1 MRNLKK
7 ILAMVLALVMSLS
20 LMATA
25 GAADFPDVKD
35 DTSFKTA
42 IDVLSGL
49 GVFNGYKEDGTFR
62 PDGEITRAETAAI
75 IYRIV
80 TGDVKDEQV
89 KIYSDYGLFKDVP
102 ANSWFAGYVNFCANA
117 EYIKGDGKGNFN
129 PNDKVEGY
137 AALAMI
143 LRAIGYTANGG
154 FTGSDWRVQTAR
166 VGEAR
171 KITKN
176 ITSGTLGSNADR
188 KTVAE
193 ILYQAIMVDMVD
205 HNVDNTFNGNQ
216 GYTTVPLTLGQK
228 TFGLEYVS
236 GVILANEWANLVGDE
251 VLAADTTKMQIT
263 TTYATQSKIAKDATL
278 TLNDKT
284 ELEMQEALDAVG
296 LTYNAHIANPTA
308 TTADVITLDKSD
320 INVVAYNEGKGVYKA
335 AEHDN
340 YNNATWATIEKLA
353 EEEGLKLGTGAE
365 TEYFVNYEERWDANC
380 TSDYRI
386 SYAIAKDSLLT
397 GSGLPSV
404 QDKTVWQNYIDEL
417 KTLTNNG
424 AIPTPAGKYA
434 GHYLGERTIKLDLN
448 LDGTAET
455 SVECWVVAIIPEAT
469 INQID
474 LDIMREIFYTAD
486 RVGNNGGTTDWLR
499 NYAVGE
505 VYVGTTSMQDYSD
518 TMSWKEFCDKYFV
531 DDVNS
536 RRFEQCEIG
545 NSLRVIDNNGDG
557 VAEYVLRIDY
567 TQDKIVGAFKSQ
579 PAGYSVSIGNFE
591 GNLLYNP
598 DADKIEQGTVIN
610 YVKIDKKLYVWPA
623 PVVSNESVTNKNF
636 QKITVTVADE
646 VYNQSGIENQTR
658 LDDNIMLMA
667 QNTKY
672 NMYMDVYG
680 NNIRSYELAQGSKY
694 ALLTEMYPT
703 GNYNGNF
710 VQNYGAIAEVKI
722 GEADVVEYPVVV
734 NQNRNAFFSP
744 YIWTW
749 GIRGYFGV
757 KAGFG
762 AGTTIPGASIY
773 NANYLQPAVAHL
785 GIAPIYARDGKMV
798 SGIDTTGT
806 TEIFGAV
813 KPGKTDN
820 AQVVGNRDIT
830 WARAWAGVVPYTNA
844 NELVNGTG
852 GKFGFFDYDGYNPVE
867 NPATPVDDTARFS
880 YTNVASYVDN
890 DGTLTLG
897 TASKLATDRTTGA
910 QIYRVGKAAADA
922 VGCNIL
928 EFAHGTEAYLKSEYV
943 RLGAAGTTAADADAW
958 FNTYIGAG
966 YRQGNGIYP
975 VYAED
980 YVQLDLTKADMG
992 QALGAKDLVV
1002 KPGIR
1007 HFHINDNYDELY
1019 NTNSNRYVDATIDTE
1034 FYIVIPGSQSDILYR
1049 VGYDNLPNIMVEDI
1063 RAAYAVAHNTNA
1075 DKDGQDYWVADVI
1088 VIETSKET
1096 LNYDSI
1102 SLVYY
1107 NPYEQNDY
1115 TRYADTLN
1123 NEWRT
1128 LQPDYENKAMMGI
1141 TPQRG
1146 FAQNGWGNSSW
1157 STINNE
1163 SNYGF
1168 WKLYRTELTQ
1178 PGQLSV
1184 GTVGKITEDYNKYG
1198 IYAGVATRIEDLQ
1211 TSAYIDVNVQ
1221 KTGCVQTHAIDVDY
1235 GESTEV
1241 PFYRI
1246 NSTGNVTGTIYTA
1259 EQINA
1264 NRTLN
1269 LSDVKDGDELIWV
1282 YNKDQNRIAFV
1293 VDLGGRNKADGDSIN
1308 YTAPAWL
1315 TTLYNAIL
1323 VDENSGTAGAFDAEK
1338 LLADA
1343 KAVDEKADATAQEVN
1358 DMIARMEA
1366 AKDKTMTV
1374 EQAGRYNT
1382 LLNNLKTKA
1391 LPLNKNAA
1399 LLAAQN
1405 LANEILLNGDAS
1417 SEIKTPVSSA
1427 LGALTRAINSAS
1439 NAAALEL
1446 IWKNGEFVLT
1456 QADVKGLKD
1465 AIALANAQ
1473 LAAIAVATKAVTD
1486 AGLTVADAGVST
1498 QYGSFVT
1505 AIEGCT
1511 IESSTDTNTYPAAK
1525 QIVTYVRD
1533 GKLTT
1538 ATESAALTDA
1548 IATAAGTAA
1557 MTKAVAD
1564 AKAAADKVAAGCET
1578 LVATELAALKTAIDT
1593 YATGTATAAEKLAL
1607 LNAVA
1612 ADNWNAA
1619 VGTGLWAPYQTLLQ
1633 AVANKKA
1640 EAEKN
1645 EAVDEEVVPDQI
1657 GDNAD
1662 LPVGGMSYP
1671 ASYAKAGVTV
1681 TPNAAGAAISINS
1694 TAFNAFLKNEN
1705 GEYTAALTTMRPHD
1719 VSGPINTA
1727 PLIAAGVSFKAPTG
1741 ATRVK
1746 VYKSTTPLTPVQIA
1760 NLGTNPAW
1768 TSTIVQGGG
1777 SDFRPNG
1784 ELNIWTSIATGTVDQ
1799 TVPGYGLKDLSYV
1812 GNKTV
1817 YVYMQFTD
1825 GTSNIGSVI
1834 TREITVSMS

>member
-25 GAADFPDVKD
+25 GAADFTDASSINEKYE
-35 DTSFKTA
+35 TA
-42 IDVLSGL
+42 IEVLEGL
-49 GVFNGYKEDGTFR
+49 GVFKGYQDGTFQ
-62 PDGEITRAETAAI
+62 PQGSITRAETAAI

-89 KIYSDYGLFKDVP
+89 GIYADYNLFTDVP
-102 ANSWFAGYVNFCANA
+102 STSWFAGYVNYCANA
-117 EYIKGDGKGNFN
+117 EYIKGVGGGKFN
-129 PNDKVEGY
+129 PNAQVTGY

-205 HNVDNTFNGNQ
+205 HNVDNTFNGDQ

-263 TTYATQSKIAKDATL
+263 NTYATQSKIAKDATL

-335 AEHDN
+335 AEHNN

-404 QDKTVWQNYIDEL
+404 QDKTAWQNYIDEL

-424 AIPTPAGKYA
+424 AIPTPASSKYA

-486 RVGNNGGTTDWLR
+486 RVGNNGGTADWLR

-703 GNYNGNF
+703 SEHNGNF
-710 VQNYGAIAEVKI
+710 VQNRGAIAEVKI
-722 GEADVVEYPVVV
+722 AEADVTEYPVTVG
-734 NQNRNAFFSP
+734 QNGLNIFFSP
-744 YIWTW
+744 SIWTW
-749 GIRGYFGV
+749 GIRNYFGV
-757 KAGFG
+757 NAGYI
-762 AGTTIPGASIY
+762 GTTPSAQIL

-785 GIAPIYARDGKMV
+785 GTEIALDNNNNVV
-798 SGIDTTGT
+798 SGAVEIGSTTN
-806 TEIFGAV
+806 TEAYKDNLWFRAV
-813 KPGKTDN
+813 AD
-820 AQVVGNRDIT
+820 VR
-830 WARAWAGVVPYTNA
+830 PYNLPIA
-844 NELVNGTG
+844 NGIG
-852 GKFGFFDYDGYNPVE
+852 GLYGIFDYDQARVGGDSDINLSLDDDV
-867 NPATPVDDTARFS
+867 NTGATFS

-890 DGTLTLG
+890 DGTLTLS
-897 TASKLATDRTTGA
+897 TAAKKATDRTTGR
-910 QIYRVGKAAADA
+910 QIYRVGEAAAA
-922 VGCNIL
+922 EAGCNIPVY
-928 EFAHGTEAYLKSEYV
+928 AHGTEAYLKSEYV
-943 RLGAAGTTAADADAW
+943 RLGAAGTTEAAADAW
-958 FNTYIGAG
+958 FAKFIGAD

-980 YVQLDLTKADMG
+980 YVQLDLSKADMG

-1007 HFHINDNYDELY
+1007 HFHIDDNYDVLY
-1019 NTNSNRYVDATIDTE
+1019 NANSNNYVDATIDTE
-1034 FYIVIPGSQSDILYR
+1034 FYIVVPGGQKDILYR

-1063 RAAYAVAHNTNA
+1063 RAAYAVAHNTRA
-1075 DKDGQDYWVADVI
+1075 DSDGQDYWVADVI

-1211 TSAYIDVNVQ
+1211 TSAYIDVSVQ

-1293 VDLGGRNKADGDSIN
+1293 VDLGGRNKANGDSIN
-1308 YTAPAWL
+1308 YTSPAWL

-1323 VDENSGTAGAFDAEK
+1323 VDENSGTVGAFDIAD
-1338 LLADA
+1338 LLKRADELDD
-1343 KAVDEKADATAQEVN
+1343 KVN
-1358 DMIARMEA
+1358 PTLTELTGMIKELEA
-1366 AKDKTMTV
+1366 AGDKTMTPA
-1374 EQAGRYNT
+1374 QAQT
-1382 LLNNLKTKA
+1382 LISLLTSLKAKA
-1391 LPLNKNAA
+1391 LPMLQT
-1399 LLAAQN
+1399 AAQVAAQDK
-1405 LANEILLNGDAS
+1405 ANEVLLNANVGDLTNTTA
-1417 SEIKTPVSSA
+1417 VSTALSNLKSA
-1427 LGALTRAINSAS
+1427 ITAGGMTYDALQAIYKDGK
-1439 NAAALEL
+1439 L
-1446 IWKNGEFVLT
+1446 VDT
-1456 QADVKGLKD
+1456 QADVRALNTAVD
-1465 AIALANAQ
+1465 LALAKINAIQ
-1473 LAAIAVATKAVTD
+1473 VGKKAITD
-1486 AGLTVADAGVST
+1486 AGLTTADVTTEWTAFTVAINACTGITKPAG
-1498 QYGSFVT
+1498 T
-1505 AIEGCT
+1505 ALTTTEVEFYVKDGKLVKD
-1511 IESSTDTNTYPAAK
+1511 DTNTTVSDLLDEIEDVAGSAAVTAAVNAAK
-1525 QIVTYVRD
+1525 AKADSLVPAGYAGLGDVD
-1533 GKLTT
+1533 AKL
-1538 ATESAALTDA
+1538 SALKALLVPALGLDTLNA
-1548 IATAAGTAA
+1548 IANGTW
-1557 MTKAVAD
+1557 TAD
-1564 AKAAADKVAAGCET
+1564 AAVYTAYSELDAAIK
-1578 LVATELAALKTAIDT
+1578 
-1593 YATGTATAAEKLAL
+1593 
-1607 LNAVA
+1607 AVA
-1612 ADNWNAA
+1612 ADAEANAEFDNAVKPDEGGISGGNNATPAPGGSSYGDAYNAFGVNVSYTSDGVSITVDRTKMAA
-1619 VGTGLWAPYQTLLQ
+1619 V
-1633 AVANKKA
+1633 
-1640 EAEKN
+1640 
-1645 EAVDEEVVPDQI
+1645 
-1657 GDNAD
+1657 
-1662 LPVGGMSYP
+1662 M
-1671 ASYAKAGVTV
+1671 
-1681 TPNAAGAAISINS
+1681 
-1694 TAFNAFLKNEN
+1694 
-1705 GEYTAALTTMRPHD
+1705 
-1719 VSGPINTA
+1719 
-1727 PLIAAGVSFKAPTG
+1727 
-1741 ATRVK
+1741 
-1746 VYKSTTPLTPVQIA
+1746 
-1760 NLGTNPAW
+1760 TNPALY
-1768 TSTIVQGGG
+1768 TPNITTMVNQGTLANISNSSSAVIPLFVGAHFDVPVEAKSMKRAFVEG
-1777 SDFRPNG
+1777 TPSDDP
-1784 ELNIWTSIATGTVDQ
+1784 ATLVSSKTAVARTADLSGDFNPSGMNNWYQIGTVKATKDASGNVTFSEVTVVQ
-1799 TVPGYGLKDLSYV
+1799 TPVEYMYV
-1812 GNKTV
+1812 
-1817 YVYMQFTD
+1817 QFF
-1825 GTSNIGSVI
+1825 TSNDGAADSEIGSILRFVGS
-1834 TREITVSMS
+1834 VQFVG

>member
-25 GAADFPDVKD
+25 GAADFPDVKE

-205 HNVDNTFNGNQ
+205 HNVDNTFNGDQ

-486 RVGNNGGTTDWLR
+486 RVGNNGGTADWLR

-757 KAGFG
+757 NAGFG

-785 GIAPIYARDGKMV
+785 GIAPIYDRTGDMV

-806 TEIFGAV
+806 TNIVGAV

-820 AQVVGNRDIT
+820 AQVANNRDTT
-830 WARAWAGVVPYTNA
+830 WARAWAGVVPYTGA
-844 NELVNGTG
+844 GELVNGTG

-897 TASKLATDRTTGA
+897 TASKLATNRTTGE
-910 QIYRVGKAAADA
+910 QIYRVGEDAAAA
-922 VGCNIL
+922 VGCNIPVY
-928 EFAHGTEAYLKSEYV
+928 AHGTEAYLKSEYV
-943 RLGAAGTTAADADAW
+943 RLGAAGTTEAAADAW
-958 FNTYIGAG
+958 FDTYIGTA

-992 QALGAKDLVV
+992 QALKGEDLVV

-1007 HFHINDNYDELY
+1007 HFHINDNYDKLY
-1019 NTNSNRYVDATIDTE
+1019 NTNSNSYVDATIDTE
-1034 FYIVIPGSQSDILYR
+1034 FYIVIPGNQSSILYR
-1049 VGYDNLPNIMVEDI
+1049 VGYDNLPNIMVKDI
-1063 RAAYAVAHNTNA
+1063 RAAYAVAHNTRA
-1075 DKDGQDYWVADVI
+1075 DSDGQDYWVADVI

-1107 NPYEQNDY
+1107 NPYEQNSY

-1141 TPQRG
+1141 TPNYG
-1146 FAQNGWGNSSW
+1146 FEQNGWGNSSW
-1157 STINNE
+1157 SNSAIN
-1163 SNYGF
+1163 NYGF
-1168 WKLYRTELTQ
+1168 WALYRTELTQ

-1184 GTVGKITEDYNKYG
+1184 GTVGKITEDYNNYG

-1221 KTGCVQTHAIDVDY
+1221 KTGCVQTFAIDVDY

-1246 NSTGNVTGTIYTA
+1246 HSTGNVTGAIYTA

-1293 VDLGGRNKADGDSIN
+1293 VDLGDRTPAQMGNSTGYA
-1308 YTAPAWL
+1308 APAWL
-1315 TTLYNAIL
+1315 TTLYNAIWN
-1323 VDENSGTAGAFDAEK
+1323 DENPSAITGYNVNVKFYTDPTDPTTEITAADADITVDVTSIPVADANKINDLTFTENGAYQIADVTVVNKVGGVDAAQVVLNPANSKWALTNVIGNVDVAVTVTFDTAAAEAAAKAAAKKELNDFVAALDDIAVPHDEFGGSYVGGAGEDTWLTQQTNNPTFTGADAALTTALANIDAETVLDNLPNDVLIGK
-1338 LLADA
+1338 INICQNM
-1343 KAVDEKADATAQEVN
+1343 AVA
-1358 DMIARMEA
+1358 
-1366 AKDKTMTV
+1366 
-1374 EQAGRYNT
+1374 
-1382 LLNNLKTKA
+1382 LLNNLTR
-1391 LPLNKNAA
+1391 LVGGDP
-1399 LLAAQN
+1399 
-1405 LANEILLNGDAS
+1405 ETNGGGTVTGTVPDVVWN
-1417 SEIKTPVSSA
+1417 PV
-1427 LGALTRAINSAS
+1427 
-1439 NAAALEL
+1439 
-1446 IWKNGEFVLT
+1446 
-1456 QADVKGLKD
+1456 
-1465 AIALANAQ
+1465 
-1473 LAAIAVATKAVTD
+1473 AVATQGTAKYWDNGISTAWAGAFNAINKSIVD
-1486 AGLTVADAGVST
+1486 AGNAGVDVDCDAWLT
-1498 QYGSFVT
+1498 GMVNAYVT
-1505 AIEGCT
+1505 ACNVIMPAIKAQVLT
-1511 IESSTDTNTYPAAK
+1511 SIVLTDTASTPN
-1525 QIVTYVRD
+1525 
-1533 GKLTT
+1533 T
-1538 ATESAALTDA
+1538 ATVSADGTVQVVSTVEEID
-1548 IATAAGTAA
+1548 IATAS
-1557 MTKAVAD
+1557 
-1564 AKAAADKVAAGCET
+1564 
-1578 LVATELAALKTAIDT
+1578 
-1593 YATGTATAAEKLAL
+1593 ATG
-1607 LNAVA
+1607 
-1612 ADNWNAA
+1612 
-1619 VGTGLWAPYQTLLQ
+1619 
-1633 AVANKKA
+1633 
-1640 EAEKN
+1640 
-1645 EAVDEEVVPDQI
+1645 
-1657 GDNAD
+1657 
-1662 LPVGGMSYP
+1662 
-1671 ASYAKAGVTV
+1671 AK
-1681 TPNAAGAAISINS
+1681 I
-1694 TAFNAFLKNEN
+1694 
-1705 GEYTAALTTMRPHD
+1705 TM
-1719 VSGPINTA
+1719 
-1727 PLIAAGVSFKAPTG
+1727 TG
-1741 ATRVK
+1741 ATVSGIGYSES
-1746 VYKSTTPLTPVQIA
+1746 VALTGATGVEL
-1760 NLGTNPAW
+1760 NLG
-1768 TSTIVQGGG
+1768 
-1777 SDFRPNG
+1777 
-1784 ELNIWTSIATGTVDQ
+1784 ATA
-1799 TVPGYGLKDLSYV
+1799 
-1812 GNKTV
+1812 TV
-1817 YVYMQFTD
+1817 YVAYQIT
-1825 GTSNIGSVI
+1825 GSTETCMIAINV
-1834 TREITVSMS
+1834 TRAAN

>member
-35 DTSFKTA
+35 DTSYKTA

-205 HNVDNTFNGNQ
+205 HNVDNTFNGDQ

-263 TTYATQSKIAKDATL
+263 NTYATQSKIAKDATL

-296 LTYNAHIANPTA
+296 LTYDAHIANPTA

-335 AEHDN
+335 AEHNN

-404 QDKTVWQNYIDEL
+404 QDKTAWQNYIDEL

-424 AIPTPAGKYA
+424 AIPTPASSKYA

-567 TQDKIVGAFKSQ
+567 TQDKIVGTFKSQ

-703 GNYNGNF
+703 SQHNGNF
-710 VQNYGAIAEVKI
+710 VQNRGAIAEVKI
-722 GEADVVEYPVVV
+722 GEADVTEYPVTVG
-734 NQNRNAFFSP
+734 QNGLNIFFSP
-744 YIWTW
+744 SIWTW
-749 GIRGYFGV
+749 GIRNYFGV
-757 KAGFG
+757 NAGYI
-762 AGTTIPGASIY
+762 GTTPSAQIL

-785 GIAPIYARDGKMV
+785 GTEIALDNNNNVV
-798 SGIDTTGT
+798 SGAVEIGSTTN
-806 TEIFGAV
+806 TEAYKDNVWFRAV
-813 KPGKTDN
+813 AD
-820 AQVVGNRDIT
+820 VR
-830 WARAWAGVVPYTNA
+830 PYNLPIA
-844 NELVNGTG
+844 NGIG
-852 GKFGFFDYDGYNPVE
+852 GLYGIFDYDQARVGGDSDINLSLDDDV
-867 NPATPVDDTARFS
+867 NTGATFS

-890 DGTLTLG
+890 DGTLTLS
-897 TASKLATDRTTGA
+897 TAAKKATDRTTGR
-910 QIYRVGKAAADA
+910 QIYRVGEAAAA
-922 VGCNIL
+922 EAGCNIPVY
-928 EFAHGTEAYLKSEYV
+928 AHGTEAYLKSEYV
-943 RLGAAGTTAADADAW
+943 RLGAAGTTEAAADAW
-958 FNTYIGAG
+958 FAKFIGAD

-980 YVQLDLTKADMG
+980 YVQLDLSKADMG

-1007 HFHINDNYDELY
+1007 HFHIDDNYDVLY
-1019 NTNSNRYVDATIDTE
+1019 NANSNNYVDATIDTE
-1034 FYIVIPGSQSDILYR
+1034 FYIVVPGGQKDIMYR

-1063 RAAYAVAHNTNA
+1063 RAAYAVAHNTRA
-1075 DKDGQDYWVADVI
+1075 DSDGQDYWVADVI

-1141 TPQRG
+1141 TPKGG
-1146 FAQNGWGNSSW
+1146 FTQNGWGNSSW
-1157 STINNE
+1157 SNSAIN
-1163 SNYGF
+1163 NYGF
-1168 WKLYRTELTQ
+1168 WALYRTELTQ

-1246 NSTGNVTGTIYTA
+1246 HSTGNVTGAIYTA

-1293 VDLGGRNKADGDSIN
+1293 VDLGDRTPAEMGNSTGYA
-1308 YTAPAWL
+1308 APTWL
-1315 TTLYNAIL
+1315 TTLYGAIL
-1323 VDENSGTAGAFDAEK
+1323 AEETPVAPEVTKTAKE
-1338 LLADA
+1338 L
-1343 KAVDEKADATAQEVN
+1343 
-1358 DMIARMEA
+1358 IEA
-1366 AKDKTMTV
+1366 AKAALDGGDPDAIRTALNDLTAALQPGSGIFFTAEQLAEVGTINDAASNADGATLIAQLKYALQGVAADELDEAKEAAKEALNTWAASLEETV
-1374 EQAGRYNT
+1374 PADMVGGSGVGCYDQTTWLTQQTANNAGTAADALTAAEAAIEVAANADEVAAALFEGKVNVCT
-1382 LLNNLKTKA
+1382 KLNAALLNNLSRLVGGVPAPTPNVA
-1391 LPLNKNAA
+1391 PS
-1399 LLAAQN
+1399 
-1405 LANEILLNGDAS
+1405 GDAPNMVW
-1417 SEIKTPVSSA
+1417 TDAVTTTQ
-1427 LGALTRAINSAS
+1427 GAAKYWNATI
-1439 NAAALEL
+1439 AAAWTTAWNAL
-1446 IWKNGEFVLT
+1446 NRATVT
-1456 QADVKGLKD
+1456 AVNT
-1465 AIALANAQ
+1465 IATDANAVDTWRDTSI
-1473 LAAIAVATKAVTD
+1473 AA
-1486 AGLTVADAGVST
+1486 
-1498 QYGSFVT
+1498 Y
-1505 AIEGCT
+1505 E
-1511 IESSTDTNTYPAAK
+1511 
-1525 QIVTYVRD
+1525 
-1533 GKLTT
+1533 
-1538 ATESAALTDA
+1538 
-1548 IATAAGTAA
+1548 
-1557 MTKAVAD
+1557 
-1564 AKAAADKVAAGCET
+1564 
-1578 LVATELAALKTAIDT
+1578 
-1593 YATGTATAAEKLAL
+1593 
-1607 LNAVA
+1607 
-1612 ADNWNAA
+1612 
-1619 VGTGLWAPYQTLLQ
+1619 
-1633 AVANKKA
+1633 
-1640 EAEKN
+1640 
-1645 EAVDEEVVPDQI
+1645 
-1657 GDNAD
+1657 
-1662 LPVGGMSYP
+1662 
-1671 ASYAKAGVTV
+1671 
-1681 TPNAAGAAISINS
+1681 
-1694 TAFNAFLKNEN
+1694 TAFNAIYPELQKEVLNKITITDGASPANAIKIVDGKFTVVN
-1705 GEYTAALTTMRPHD
+1705 GVEKIATTGSASATLAVITMD
-1719 VSGPINTA
+1719 
-1727 PLIAAGVSFKAPTG
+1727 G
-1741 ATRVK
+1741 ATVNGIGYTEAMA
-1746 VYKSTTPLTPVQIA
+1746 VDGTTTEVALNV
-1760 NLGTNPAW
+1760 GPA
-1768 TSTIVQGGG
+1768 
-1777 SDFRPNG
+1777 P
-1784 ELNIWTSIATGTVDQ
+1784 
-1799 TVPGYGLKDLSYV
+1799 
-1812 GNKTV
+1812 TV
-1817 YVYMQFTD
+1817 YVAYTVGSAQCV
-1825 GTSNIGSVI
+1825 IGISVE
-1834 TREITVSMS
+1834 RAEPVAP

>member
-25 GAADFPDVKD
+25 GAADFPDVKE

-296 LTYNAHIANPTA
+296 LTYDAHIANPTA

-320 INVVAYNEGKGVYKA
+320 INVVAYNEGKGVYTA
-335 AEHDN
+335 ADHHN

-404 QDKTVWQNYIDEL
+404 QDKTAWQNYIDEL

-448 LDGTAET
+448 LDGIAET

-486 RVGNNGGTTDWLR
+486 RVGNNGGTADWLR

-703 GNYNGNF
+703 TDKNGNF
-710 VQNYGAIAEVKI
+710 VYNYGAIAEVKI
-722 GEADVVEYPVVV
+722 GEADVTEYPVTVG
-734 NQNRNAFFSP
+734 QNGLNTFFNPS
-744 YIWTW
+744 IWTW
-749 GIRGYFGV
+749 GIRNYFGV
-757 KAGFG
+757 NANIG
-762 AGTTIPGASIY
+762 AGTTPSAQILNP
-773 NANYLQPAVAHL
+773 NYLQPAVAHL
-785 GIAPIYARDGKMV
+785 GIGNVFDRSGAVV
-798 SGIDTTGT
+798 SGAVEIGT
-806 TEIFGAV
+806 TNNTEAYKDVDWFRAV
-813 KPGKTDN
+813 ADV
-820 AQVVGNRDIT
+820 Q
-830 WARAWAGVVPYTNA
+830 PYSLPIA
-844 NELVNGTG
+844 NGIG
-852 GKFGFFDYDGYNPVE
+852 GLYGIFDYDQ
-867 NPATPVDDTARFS
+867 ARVGGDYTINRSTDRTVNTDAKFS

-897 TASKLATDRTTGA
+897 TASKLAADRTTGA
-910 QIYRVGKAAADA
+910 QIYRVGEDAANAA
-922 VGCNIL
+922 GCNIPVYT
-928 EFAHGTEAYLKSEYV
+928 HGTEAYLKSEYV
-943 RLGAAGTTAADADAW
+943 RLGAAGTTDTDANNW
-958 FNTYIGAG
+958 FATYIGYDPANNNAPTG
-966 YRQGNGIYP
+966 LYRQGNGIYP

-980 YVQLDLTKADMG
+980 YVQLDLSKADMG
-992 QALGAKDLVV
+992 QALGADDLVV

-1007 HFHINDNYDELY
+1007 HFHIDDNYDVLY
-1019 NTNSNRYVDATIDTE
+1019 NANSNSYVDATIDTE
-1034 FYIVIPGSQSDILYR
+1034 FYIVIPGNQSSILYR
-1049 VGYDNLPNIMVEDI
+1049 VGYDNLPNIMVKDI
-1063 RAAYAVAHNTNA
+1063 RAAYAVAHNTRA
-1075 DKDGQDYWVADVI
+1075 DSDGQDYWVADVI

-1141 TPQRG
+1141 TPKRG

-1184 GTVGKITEDYNKYG
+1184 GDVEKIIKDYNKYG

-1308 YTAPAWL
+1308 YTSPAWL

-1382 LLNNLKTKA
+1382 LLTSLKAKA

-1417 SEIKTPVSSA
+1417 SAIKTPVSTA
-1427 LGALTRAINSAS
+1427 LGTLTGAINSAS

-1486 AGLTVADAGVST
+1486 AGLTVADAGIST
-1498 QYGSFVT
+1498 AYATLVDK
-1505 AIEGCT
+1505 IEACNKIT
-1511 IESSTDTNTYPAAK
+1511 QTPPTTTDVEY
-1525 QIVTYVRD
+1525 YVKD

-1538 ATESAALTDA
+1538 ATESAALTTA
-1548 IATAAGTAA
+1548 IASVAGSAA

-1578 LVATELAALKTAIDT
+1578 LVAAELTALKTAIDT
-1593 YATGTATAAEKLAL
+1593 YAGGAATAAEKLAL
-1607 LNAVA
+1607 LNAIA

-1619 VGTGLWAPYQTLLQ
+1619 VGTDLWAPYQALLQ
-1633 AVANKKA
+1633 AVADKKA

-1645 EAVDEEVVPDQI
+1645 ETIDKEVVPDQI

-1681 TPNAAGAAISINS
+1681 TPNATGAAISIDSS
-1694 TAFNAFLKNEN
+1694 TFSAFLKNEN

-1719 VSGPINTA
+1719 ASGPIDA
-1727 PLIAAGVSFKAPTG
+1727 AALIAAGVSFKAPTG
-1741 ATRVK
+1741 ATQVK
-1746 VYKSTTPLTPVQIA
+1746 VYKSTTPLTPAQIA
-1760 NLGTNPAW
+1760 DLGTGTSW

-1784 ELNIWTSIATGTVDQ
+1784 ELNIWTSIATGTDDP
-1799 TVPGYGLKDLSYV
+1799 TVSGYELKDLSYV

-1825 GTSNIGSVI
+1825 GTNNIGSVI

>member
-1 MRNLKK
+1 M
-7 ILAMVLALVMSLS
+7 
-20 LMATA
+20 
-25 GAADFPDVKD
+25 
-35 DTSFKTA
+35 
-42 IDVLSGL
+42 
-49 GVFNGYKEDGTFR
+49 
-62 PDGEITRAETAAI
+62 
-75 IYRIV
+75 
-80 TGDVKDEQV
+80 
-89 KIYSDYGLFKDVP
+89 
-102 ANSWFAGYVNFCANA
+102 
-117 EYIKGDGKGNFN
+117 
-129 PNDKVEGY
+129 
-137 AALAMI
+137 
-143 LRAIGYTANGG
+143 
-154 FTGSDWRVQTAR
+154 
-166 VGEAR
+166 
-171 KITKN
+171 
-176 ITSGTLGSNADR
+176 
-188 KTVAE
+188 
-193 ILYQAIMVDMVD
+193 
-205 HNVDNTFNGNQ
+205 
-216 GYTTVPLTLGQK
+216 
-228 TFGLEYVS
+228 
-236 GVILANEWANLVGDE
+236 
-251 VLAADTTKMQIT
+251 
-263 TTYATQSKIAKDATL
+263 
-278 TLNDKT
+278 
-284 ELEMQEALDAVG
+284 
-296 LTYNAHIANPTA
+296 
-308 TTADVITLDKSD
+308 
-320 INVVAYNEGKGVYKA
+320 
-335 AEHDN
+335 
-340 YNNATWATIEKLA
+340 
-353 EEEGLKLGTGAE
+353 
-365 TEYFVNYEERWDANC
+365 
-380 TSDYRI
+380 
-386 SYAIAKDSLLT
+386 
-397 GSGLPSV
+397 

-424 AIPTPAGKYA
+424 AIPTPANSKYA

-703 GNYNGNF
+703 SEHNGNF
-710 VQNYGAIAEVKI
+710 VQNRGAIAEVKI
-722 GEADVVEYPVVV
+722 AEADVTEYPVTVG
-734 NQNRNAFFSP
+734 QNGLNIFFSP
-744 YIWTW
+744 SIWTW
-749 GIRGYFGV
+749 GIRNYFGV
-757 KAGFG
+757 NAGYV
-762 AGTTIPGASIY
+762 GTTPSAQIL

-785 GIAPIYARDGKMV
+785 GTEIALDNNNNVV
-798 SGIDTTGT
+798 SGAVETG
-806 TEIFGAV
+806 
-813 KPGKTDN
+813 
-820 AQVVGNRDIT
+820 
-830 WARAWAGVVPYTNA
+830 YTNNTEDYKDTLWYRAVA
-844 NELVNGTG
+844 NVQPYNLPIANGIG
-852 GKFGFFDYDGYNPVE
+852 GLYGIFDYDQARVGGDSDINLSLDDDV
-867 NPATPVDDTARFS
+867 NTGATFS

-890 DGTLTLG
+890 DGTLTLS
-897 TASKLATDRTTGA
+897 TAAKKATDRTTGR
-910 QIYRVGKAAADA
+910 QIYRIGEAAAA
-922 VGCNIL
+922 EAGCNIPVY
-928 EFAHGTEAYLKSEYV
+928 AHGTEAYLKSEYV
-943 RLGAAGTTAADADAW
+943 RLGAAGTTEADANAW
-958 FNTYIGAG
+958 FAKFIGAD

-980 YVQLDLTKADMG
+980 YVQLDLSKADMG

-1007 HFHINDNYDELY
+1007 HFHIDDNYDVLY
-1019 NTNSNRYVDATIDTE
+1019 NANSNNYVDATIDTE
-1034 FYIVIPGSQSDILYR
+1034 FYIVVPGGQKDIMYR

-1063 RAAYAVAHNTNA
+1063 RAAYAVAHNTRA
-1075 DKDGQDYWVADVI
+1075 DSDGQDYWVADVI

-1141 TPQRG
+1141 TPKGG
-1146 FAQNGWGNSSW
+1146 FTQNGWGNSSW
-1157 STINNE
+1157 SSSAIN
-1163 SNYGF
+1163 NYGF
-1168 WKLYRTELTQ
+1168 WALYRTELTQ

-1184 GTVGKITEDYNKYG
+1184 GTVGKITEDYNNYG

-1293 VDLGGRNKADGDSIN
+1293 VDLGGRSKAAGDSID
-1308 YTAPAWL
+1308 YTSPAWL

-1382 LLNNLKTKA
+1382 LLNNLKAKA

-1405 LANEILLNGDAS
+1405 LANEILLNGNAS
-1417 SEIKTPVSSA
+1417 SAIKTPVST
-1427 LGALTRAINSAS
+1427 ALTTLTGAITTAG

-1486 AGLTVADAGVST
+1486 AGLTVADVGVAT
-1498 QYGSFVT
+1498 QYGAFVT

-1511 IESSTDTNTYPAAK
+1511 IESSTDTTTYPANK
-1525 QIVTYVRD
+1525 QIVTYVKD

-1538 ATESAALTDA
+1538 ATASAALTNA

-1557 MTKAVAD
+1557 MTKAVTD

-1593 YATGTATAAEKLAL
+1593 YAGGAATAAEKLAL

-1619 VGTGLWAPYQTLLQ
+1619 VGTDLWAPYQDLLQ
-1633 AVANKKA
+1633 AVADNKADA
-1640 EAEKN
+1640 EANKEFDN
-1645 EAVDEEVVPDQI
+1645 AVKPDQGGI
-1657 GDNAD
+1657 SDNGNAT
-1662 LPVGGMSYP
+1662 PAPGGSSYSEAYQAFGVTSTYTDRGVVVSVNRAQMFKIMDTP
-1671 ASYAKAGVTV
+1671 ALYTNNIITMINQAALAGVTDGTNRTLPLFVGAHIDVPAEAKAMKQVFSIGTQLTSDEVATRLGSADAKVRTADLSSDFNPAGLNNWYQIGTVKV
-1681 TPNAAGAAISINS
+1681 TNTGGVLSFSEIAIKQVPTEYMYVQFYTSTDCAAGS
-1694 TAFNAFLKNEN
+1694 E
-1705 GEYTAALTTMRPHD
+1705 
-1719 VSGPINTA
+1719 
-1727 PLIAAGVSFKAPTG
+1727 
-1741 ATRVK
+1741 
-1746 VYKSTTPLTPVQIA
+1746 
-1760 NLGTNPAW
+1760 
-1768 TSTIVQGGG
+1768 
-1777 SDFRPNG
+1777 
-1784 ELNIWTSIATGTVDQ
+1784 
-1799 TVPGYGLKDLSYV
+1799 
-1812 GNKTV
+1812 
-1817 YVYMQFTD
+1817 
-1825 GTSNIGSVI
+1825 IGSVL
-1834 TREITVSMS
+1834 EFVGSVQFNG

>member
-35 DTSFKTA
+35 DTSYKTA

-205 HNVDNTFNGNQ
+205 HNVDNTFNGDQ

-296 LTYNAHIANPTA
+296 LTYDAHIANPTA

-335 AEHDN
+335 AEHNN

-386 SYAIAKDSLLT
+386 SYAIAKDSLLV

-424 AIPTPAGKYA
+424 TIPTPAGKYA

-455 SVECWVVAIIPEAT
+455 PVECWVVAIIPEAT

-703 GNYNGNF
+703 SEHNGNF
-710 VQNYGAIAEVKI
+710 VQNRGAIAEVKI
-722 GEADVVEYPVVV
+722 AEADVTEYPVTVG
-734 NQNRNAFFSP
+734 QNGLNIFFSP
-744 YIWTW
+744 SIWTW
-749 GIRGYFGV
+749 GIRNYFGV
-757 KAGFG
+757 NAGYI
-762 AGTTIPGASIY
+762 GTTPSAQIL

-785 GIAPIYARDGKMV
+785 GTEIALDNNNNVV
-798 SGIDTTGT
+798 SGAV
-806 TEIFGAV
+806 EIG
-813 KPGKTDN
+813 
-820 AQVVGNRDIT
+820 
-830 WARAWAGVVPYTNA
+830 YTNNTEAYKDSLWYRAVA
-844 NELVNGTG
+844 NVQPYNLPIANGIG
-852 GKFGFFDYDGYNPVE
+852 GLYGIFDYDQARVGGDSDINLSLDDDV
-867 NPATPVDDTARFS
+867 NTDATFS

-890 DGTLTLG
+890 DGTLTLS
-897 TASKLATDRTTGA
+897 TAAKKATDRTTGR
-910 QIYRVGKAAADA
+910 QIYRVGEAAAA
-922 VGCNIL
+922 EAGCNIPVY
-928 EFAHGTEAYLKSEYV
+928 AHGTEAYLKSEYV
-943 RLGAAGTTAADADAW
+943 RLGAAGTTEAAADAW
-958 FNTYIGAG
+958 FAKFIGAD

-980 YVQLDLTKADMG
+980 YVQLDLSKADMG

-1007 HFHINDNYDELY
+1007 HFHIDDNYDVLY
-1019 NTNSNRYVDATIDTE
+1019 NANSNNYVDATIDTE
-1034 FYIVIPGSQSDILYR
+1034 FYIVVPGGQKDILYR

-1063 RAAYAVAHNTNA
+1063 RAAYAVAHNTRA
-1075 DKDGQDYWVADVI
+1075 DSDGQDYWVADVI

-1211 TSAYIDVNVQ
+1211 TSAYIDVSVQ

-1293 VDLGGRNKADGDSIN
+1293 VDLGGRNKANGDSIN
-1308 YTAPAWL
+1308 YTSPAWL

-1382 LLNNLKTKA
+1382 LLTSLKAKA

-1417 SEIKTPVSSA
+1417 SAIKTPVSTALSTLTTAITSA
-1427 LGALTRAINSAS
+1427 G

-1446 IWKNGEFVLT
+1446 IWKNGEFVPT
-1456 QADVKGLKD
+1456 QANVKGLKD

-1473 LAAIAVATKAVTD
+1473 ISAIAVAAKAVTD
-1486 AGLTVADAGVST
+1486 AGLTVADASIST
-1498 QYGSFVT
+1498 AYTTLVGKIEACTKITQTPPT
-1505 AIEGCT
+1505 A
-1511 IESSTDTNTYPAAK
+1511 TDVEY
-1525 QIVTYVRD
+1525 YVKD
-1533 GKLTT
+1533 GKLTNV
-1538 ATESAALTDA
+1538 TESAALVTA
-1548 IATAAGTAA
+1548 INTTAGTAA

-1564 AKAAADKVAAGCET
+1564 AKTAADKVAAGCET
-1578 LVATELAALKTAIDT
+1578 LVADELTALKNAIDT
-1593 YATGTATAAEKLAL
+1593 YAASGATAAEKLAL
-1607 LNAVA
+1607 LNAIA

-1619 VGTGLWAPYQTLLQ
+1619 VGTTLWAPYQALLQ
-1633 AVANKKA
+1633 AVADKKA
-1640 EAEKN
+1640 EAEANK
-1645 EAVDEEVVPDQI
+1645 EIDKQVTSSGGIASGAVDPGAGKLGYNESYEALGVTFDTTESGAVTINFNKSDLMNALAAPTALQKSAIQTMRTNGTGDMLAVGVSIKAPEGAKSVKFMHNGSWAGLPLSENGYFIRWFVIAKGAFDADGNFSLTSVADPSMKTVTMQFYDGEVGGDNWEFGNQI
-1657 GDNAD
+1657 G
-1662 LPVGGMSYP
+1662 
-1671 ASYAKAGVTV
+1671 
-1681 TPNAAGAAISINS
+1681 
-1694 TAFNAFLKNEN
+1694 
-1705 GEYTAALTTMRPHD
+1705 
-1719 VSGPINTA
+1719 
-1727 PLIAAGVSFKAPTG
+1727 
-1741 ATRVK
+1741 
-1746 VYKSTTPLTPVQIA
+1746 
-1760 NLGTNPAW
+1760 GT
-1768 TSTIVQGGG
+1768 
-1777 SDFRPNG
+1777 
-1784 ELNIWTSIATGTVDQ
+1784 
-1799 TVPGYGLKDLSYV
+1799 
-1812 GNKTV
+1812 
-1817 YVYMQFTD
+1817 
-1825 GTSNIGSVI
+1825 I
-1834 TREITVSMS
+1834 TRDVEIVVAP

>member
-35 DTSFKTA
+35 DTSYKTA

-205 HNVDNTFNGNQ
+205 HNVDNTFNGDQ

-296 LTYNAHIANPTA
+296 LTYDAHIANPTA

-335 AEHDN
+335 AEHNN

-404 QDKTVWQNYIDEL
+404 QDKTAWQNYIDEL

-424 AIPTPAGKYA
+424 AIPTPASSKYA

-486 RVGNNGGTTDWLR
+486 RVGNNGGTADWLR

-567 TQDKIVGAFKSQ
+567 TQDKIVGTFKNQ
-579 PAGYSVSIGNFE
+579 LAGYAVAIGNFE

-610 YVKIDKKLYVWPA
+610 YVEIDKKLYVWPA
-623 PVVSNESVTNKNF
+623 PVVTDSITNKNF
-636 QKITVTVADE
+636 QKITVTTASGDE
-646 VYNQSGIENQTR
+646 YNQSGIKNETR
-658 LDDNIMLMA
+658 MDENIMLMN
-667 QNTKY
+667 QNTPY

-680 NNIRSYELAQGSKY
+680 VNIRSYELAQGSKY

-703 GNYNGNF
+703 KDSNASY
-710 VQNYGAIAEVKI
+710 VQNIGAIAEVKI
-722 GEADVVEYPVVV
+722 GEADVKEYPVVL
-734 NQNRNAFFSP
+734 NTNNNTLNPFFSR

-749 GIRGYFGV
+749 GARAHSGADTWTWNTPGV
-757 KAGFG
+757 
-762 AGTTIPGASIY
+762 TVPQSWLY

-785 GIAPIYARDGKMV
+785 NIPAI
-798 SGIDTTGT
+798 TGGNPSHVT
-806 TEIFGAV
+806 SPAV
-813 KPGKTDN
+813 NAGVTDN
-820 AQVVGNRDIT
+820 EVDVYYTPNRNANGGWWRYTAEAQVNPNWANGNGSEI
-830 WARAWAGVVPYTNA
+830 GV
-844 NELVNGTG
+844 
-852 GKFGFFDYDGYNPVE
+852 FDYDLTAAVQPV
-867 NPATPVDDTARFS
+867 TDTSDTNAEFS
-880 YTNVASYVDN
+880 FTNVATYVDN

-897 TASKLATDRTTGA
+897 TASKLAANRANGA
-910 QIYRVGKAAADA
+910 QLYRVSEDAAKAVPAFAANA
-922 VGCNIL
+922 TAENKAMVTLWG
-928 EFAHGTEAYLKSEYV
+928 HGTEAQLV
-943 RLGAAGTTAADADAW
+943 AAYNQATGTDGGQAW
-958 FNTYIGAG
+958 FNTYTSVPYQNGK
-966 YRQGNGIYP
+966 GIYP
-975 VYAED
+975 IYETD
-980 YVQLDLTKADMG
+980 YVQLDLTKGDRGEVLAST
-992 QALGAKDLVV
+992 DLVV

-1007 HFHINDNYDELY
+1007 HFHINDIYSQYY
-1019 NTNSNRYVDATIDTE
+1019 NANSNEYVDATIDTE
-1034 FYIVIPGSQSDILYR
+1034 FYIVLPGTTANTIMYK
-1049 VGYDNLPNIMVEDI
+1049 VGYADLPNIEVNKI
-1063 RAAYAVAHNTNA
+1063 RAAYAVATNTSHDSNSR
-1075 DKDGQDYWVADVI
+1075 DYWVADVV
-1088 VIETSKET
+1088 VIEVTELT
-1096 LNYDSI
+1096 HDYDSI
-1102 SLVYY
+1102 GLVYY
-1107 NPYEQNDY
+1107 NPFVQDGY

-1123 NEWRT
+1123 NMWRN
-1128 LQPDYENKAMMGI
+1128 LQPDYDGKAKMGI
-1141 TPQRG
+1141 TPKGG
-1146 FAQNGWGNSSW
+1146 FTDINWGDASW
-1157 STINNE
+1157 SIGNE
-1163 SNYGF
+1163 DNYKF
-1168 WKLYRTELTQ
+1168 WKLYQTELTA
-1178 PGQLSV
+1178 PGQLAV
-1184 GTVGKITEDYNKYG
+1184 TKAAAIDEDYNAYG
-1198 IYAGVATRIEDLQ
+1198 IYAGAVERVERLQ
-1211 TSAYIDVNVQ
+1211 TSSYIDVTT
-1221 KTGCVQTHAIDVDY
+1221 KDTGSVQTYAIDTATANA
-1235 GESTEV
+1235 GEV
-1241 PFYRI
+1241 PFYTISGSAAAYGR
-1246 NSTGNVTGTIYTA
+1246 IYTA
-1259 EQINA
+1259 NQINLS
-1264 NRTLN
+1264 NTLRY
-1269 LSDVKDGDELIWV
+1269 SDVKNGDKLIWV
-1282 YNKDQNRIAFV
+1282 YEKATKQIAFV
-1293 VDLGGRNKADGDSIN
+1293 IDLDSRADGYN
-1308 YTAPAWL
+1308 QPAWL
-1315 TTLYNAIL
+1315 LNLYNDIL
-1323 VDENSGTAGAFDAEK
+1323 VDQNSGTAGAFDAEK

-1374 EQAGRYNT
+1374 EQASRYST
-1382 LLNNLKTKA
+1382 LLASLKAKA

-1399 LLAAQN
+1399 LLAAQE
-1405 LANEILLNGDAS
+1405 LANEILLNGSAS
-1417 SEIKTPVSSA
+1417 SNIKTPVSTA
-1427 LGALTRAINSAS
+1427 LGTLTAAINSAS
-1439 NAAALEL
+1439 NATALEL
-1446 IWKNGEFVLT
+1446 IWKNGEFVPT

-1473 LAAIAVATKAVTD
+1473 ISAIAVAAKAVTD
-1486 AGLTVADAGVST
+1486 AGLTVADAGISTAYTALVSKIEACSKIT
-1498 QYGSFVT
+1498 QT
-1505 AIEGCT
+1505 P
-1511 IESSTDTNTYPAAK
+1511 PAALTTTD
-1525 QIVTYVRD
+1525 VEYYVKD
-1533 GKLTT
+1533 GKLTNV
-1538 ATESAALTDA
+1538 AESAALATA

-1578 LVATELAALKTAIDT
+1578 LVAAELTALKTAIDT
-1593 YATGTATAAEKLAL
+1593 YANSAVTAAEKLAL
-1607 LNAVA
+1607 LNAIA

-1619 VGTGLWAPYQTLLQ
+1619 VGTALWAPYQDLLQ
-1633 AVANKKA
+1633 AVADKKA

-1645 EAVDEEVVPDQI
+1645 EAIDKEVVPDQI

-1681 TPNAAGAAISINS
+1681 TPNATGAAISIDS
-1694 TAFNAFLKNEN
+1694 TTFSAFLKNEN
-1705 GEYTAALTTMRPHD
+1705 GEYTAALTTMRPHNA
-1719 VSGPINTA
+1719 SGPIDA
-1727 PLIAAGVSFKAPTG
+1727 AALIAAGVSFKAPAG
-1741 ATRVK
+1741 ATQVK

-1760 NLGTNPAW
+1760 GLGTSTSW
-1768 TSTIVQGGG
+1768 TSTIIQGGG

-1784 ELNIWTSIATGTVDQ
+1784 ELNIWTSIATGTDDP
-1799 TVPGYGLKDLSYV
+1799 TVSGYELKNLSYV

-1825 GTSNIGSVI
+1825 GTNNIGSVI

>member
-25 GAADFPDVKD
+25 GAADFPDVKE

-205 HNVDNTFNGNQ
+205 HNVDNTFNGDQ

-424 AIPTPAGKYA
+424 AIPTPASSKYA

-486 RVGNNGGTTDWLR
+486 RVGNNGGTADWLR

-703 GNYNGNF
+703 SQHNGNF
-710 VQNYGAIAEVKI
+710 VQNRGAIAEVKI
-722 GEADVVEYPVVV
+722 GEADVTEYPVTVG
-734 NQNRNAFFSP
+734 QNGLNTFFSP
-744 YIWTW
+744 SIWTW
-749 GIRGYFGV
+749 GIRNYFGV
-757 KAGFG
+757 NAGFG
-762 AGTTIPGASIY
+762 MGTTPSAQIL

-785 GIAPIYARDGKMV
+785 GTEIALDNNNNVV
-798 SGIDTTGT
+798 SGAV
-806 TEIFGAV
+806 EIG
-813 KPGKTDN
+813 
-820 AQVVGNRDIT
+820 
-830 WARAWAGVVPYTNA
+830 YTNNTEAYKDSLWYRAVA
-844 NELVNGTG
+844 NVQPYNLPIANGIG
-852 GKFGFFDYDGYNPVE
+852 GLYGIFDYDQARVGGDSDINLSLDDDV
-867 NPATPVDDTARFS
+867 NTDATFS

-890 DGTLTLG
+890 DGTLTLS
-897 TASKLATDRTTGA
+897 TAAKKATDRTTGR
-910 QIYRVGKAAADA
+910 QIYRVGEAAAA
-922 VGCNIL
+922 EAGCNIPVY
-928 EFAHGTEAYLKSEYV
+928 AHGTEAYLKSEYV
-943 RLGAAGTTAADADAW
+943 RLGAAGTTEAAADAW
-958 FNTYIGAG
+958 FAKFIGAD

-980 YVQLDLTKADMG
+980 YVQLDLSKADMG

-1007 HFHINDNYDELY
+1007 HFHIDDNYDVLY
-1019 NTNSNRYVDATIDTE
+1019 NANSNNYVDATIDTE
-1034 FYIVIPGSQSDILYR
+1034 FYIVVPGGQKDIMYR

-1063 RAAYAVAHNTNA
+1063 RAAYAVAHNTRA
-1075 DKDGQDYWVADVI
+1075 DSDGQDYWVADVI

-1141 TPQRG
+1141 TPKGG
-1146 FAQNGWGNSSW
+1146 FTQNGWGNSSW
-1157 STINNE
+1157 SNSAIN
-1163 SNYGF
+1163 NYGF
-1168 WKLYRTELTQ
+1168 WALYRTELTQ

-1308 YTAPAWL
+1308 YTSPAWL

-1382 LLNNLKTKA
+1382 LLTSLKAKA

-1417 SEIKTPVSSA
+1417 SAIKTPVSTALSTLTTAITSA
-1427 LGALTRAINSAS
+1427 G

-1446 IWKNGEFVLT
+1446 IWKNGEFVPT
-1456 QADVKGLKD
+1456 QTNVKGLKD

-1473 LAAIAVATKAVTD
+1473 ISAIAVAAKAVTD
-1486 AGLTVADAGVST
+1486 AGLTVADAG
-1498 QYGSFVT
+1498 
-1505 AIEGCT
+1505 I
-1511 IESSTDTNTYPAAK
+1511 STDYTALVSKIEACTKITQTPPTALT
-1525 QIVTYVRD
+1525 VTDVEYYVKD

-1538 ATESAALTDA
+1538 ATESAALTTA
-1548 IATAAGTAA
+1548 IASAAGTAA

-1578 LVATELAALKTAIDT
+1578 LVAAELTALKTAIDT
-1593 YATGTATAAEKLAL
+1593 YAGGAATAAEKLAL
-1607 LNAVA
+1607 LNAIA

-1619 VGTGLWAPYQTLLQ
+1619 VGTALWAPYQALLQ
-1633 AVANKKA
+1633 AVADKKA

-1645 EAVDEEVVPDQI
+1645 EAIDKEVVPDQI

-1681 TPNAAGAAISINS
+1681 TTNATGAAISIDSS
-1694 TAFNAFLKNEN
+1694 TFSAFLKNEN

-1719 VSGPINTA
+1719 ASGPVDGA
-1727 PLIAAGVSFKAPTG
+1727 ALIAAGVSFKAPTG
-1741 ATRVK
+1741 ATQVK
-1746 VYKSTTPLTPVQIA
+1746 VYKSTTPLTPAQIA
-1760 NLGTNPAW
+1760 DLGGNTAW
-1768 TSTIVQGGG
+1768 TGTINQGGG

-1784 ELNIWTSIATGTVDQ
+1784 ELNIWTSIATGTDDP
-1799 TVPGYGLKDLSYV
+1799 TVPGYELKDLSYV